1 MGHRKRHQI
10 NKSAQQESAIERRYS
25 VDGLQTR
32 AAENGGVT
40 LRGYA
45 LRFGVAY
52 NMGWFD
58 EEVAP
63 GALDGADMSDVRV
76 LFNHDANII
85 LGRTAA
91 QTARVGIDKEGMWYE
106 VDLPNSPNGENAR
119 EAVDRGDVT
128 QSSWGFSLVRDEAGK
143 SIGDKWEVR
152 NGRKYR
158 TLTAIDVVYDASPV
172 VYPANPDTSIATR
185 SARMAGMEVRDEDM
199 EEAPIDG
206 EVTPGV
212 QPGEPADKWDL
223 AWMIDTLT
231 WASTTTNESVASLN
245 SRIDQYKRYSGANL
259 QESAIFNDLITACTT
274 AKQAMITLLDR
285 HLDAAKTL
293 NGSENRAANS
303 VIEHEKNEA
312 APETDTIQKELDKEC
327 DVHEMRLK
335 MLSKRFN
342 DN

>member
-1 MGHRKRHQI
+1 MEHRKRPQI
-10 NKSAQQESAIERRYS
+10 NRPAQQESAIERRYS
-25 VDGLQTR
+25 VEGLQTR

-63 GALDGADMSDVRV
+63 GALDAADMSDVRV

-91 QTARVGIDKEGMWYE
+91 KTARIGIDKEGMWYE

-185 SARMAGMEVRDEDM
+185 SAQMAGMEVRDEDM
-199 EEAPIDG
+199 EG
-206 EVTPGV
+206 EDIITQETQKEGD
-212 QPGEPADKWDL
+212 PAEQWTIQ
-223 AWMIDTLT
+223 WMLENLT
-231 WASTTTNESVASLN
+231 WATVTSNDAVSCLNYRINNYEYYAKLGLKESPVFEGLA
-245 SRIDQYKRYSGANL
+245 
-259 QESAIFNDLITACTT
+259 TACR
-274 AKQAMITLLDR
+274 AVKVAMIDLLDK
-285 HLDAAKTL
+285 HLDAAKAL
-293 NGSENRAANS
+293 NHAENRAANS

-312 APETDTIQKELDKEC
+312 DPDTDTIQKELDKDAE
-327 DVHEMRLK
+327 VHEMRLK
-335 MLSKRFN
+335 LLSKRFN